1 MSERVHIDLDL
12 VVEGGEVRG
21 SAADGRQRRR
31 FAGWLGLIAALD
43 ALVER
48 RDRAATPSPSR
59 NDSQGSGG
67 PIS

>member
-48 RDRAATPSPSR
+48 RDRAATPPSR
-59 NDSQGSGG
+59 NDTPGLGG
-67 PIS
+67 PNS